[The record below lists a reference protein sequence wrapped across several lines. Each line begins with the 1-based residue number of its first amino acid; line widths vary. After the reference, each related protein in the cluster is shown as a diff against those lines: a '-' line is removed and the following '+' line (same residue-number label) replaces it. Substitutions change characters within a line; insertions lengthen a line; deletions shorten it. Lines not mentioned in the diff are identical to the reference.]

1 MGSGIT
7 GVEGFELFSVSG
19 AGEEGRSHVFVFLA
33 VWVMMGASL
42 VEVGMTVGVG
52 VVVVAQAAACP
63 RWRAHSLQFAAARRL
78 PLATILRSLRMI
90 WSAVCS
96 LG

>member
-1 MGSGIT
+1 MGRGIT
-7 GVEGFELFSVSG
+7 GVEGFEQLSVSG
-19 AGEEGRSHVFVFLA
+19 VGEGHPQVLVFLA
-33 VWVMMGASL
+33 VWVMMRTSL

-52 VVVVAQAAACP
+52 VVVVVAPAAARP

-78 PLATILRSLRMI
+78 PLATILRSLRII